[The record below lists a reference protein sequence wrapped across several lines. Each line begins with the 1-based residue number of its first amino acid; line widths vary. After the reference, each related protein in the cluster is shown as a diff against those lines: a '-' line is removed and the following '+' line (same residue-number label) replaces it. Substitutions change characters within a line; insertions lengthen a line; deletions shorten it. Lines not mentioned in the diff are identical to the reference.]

1 MPVKEALRPGP
12 RVVVAIP
19 VEPSHEAKP
28 LRRCKSGG
36 MDIGY
41 ESQKRHQRLAAVGQS
56 ELARLRMTVM
66 GIIFGG
72 SSRFWLPV
80 DFRLATKSG
89 PEAVRSRRRVEISQ
103 SSRKA
108 GNWLCCSIAQ
118 SNAQLT
124 CA

>member
-28 LRRCKSGG
+28 LRRCKSEG

-56 ELARLRMTVM
+56 ELARLPDDRYGV
-66 GIIFGG
+66 IFDG

-80 DFRLATKSG
+80 DFRLA
-89 PEAVRSRRRVEISQ
+89 P
-103 SSRKA
+103 KA
-108 GNWLCCSIAQ
+108 DLRQ
-118 SNAQLT
+118 
-124 CA
+124 